1 MTEEFLELIAIRV
14 PPGDNWTLEID
25 KSVVIEGL
33 VPTLTEY
40 LKRTGFK
47 GHYRLAPLDGKL
59 FAIKEEEVQAP
70 EPEKFSIYG
79 EY

>member
-1 MTEEFLELIAIRV
+1 MTEEVLELIAKRI
-14 PPGDNWTLEID
+14 PPGDNWKLEID
-25 KSVVIEGL
+25 QSTVIEGL
-33 VPTLTEY
+33 VGTLTEY

-59 FAIKEEEVQAP
+59 YAIKEEETLPP